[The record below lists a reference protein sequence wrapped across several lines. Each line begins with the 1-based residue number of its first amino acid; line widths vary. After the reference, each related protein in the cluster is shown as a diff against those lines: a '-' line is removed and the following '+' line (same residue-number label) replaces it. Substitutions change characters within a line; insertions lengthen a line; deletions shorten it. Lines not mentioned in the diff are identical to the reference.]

1 MPRAVLTRNY
11 WRKTCW
17 RFILK
22 PPSGGV
28 FDVSV
33 LIDRPGF
40 VSLHVEGKGAK
51 ALFANE
57 AGGHRWQRVSPTEK
71 RGRVHTSTV
80 TVAVLEERDMDFK
93 VDKRDIKYITTKGT
107 GPGGQHRNKTESC
120 VIAIHKPTGLSVK
133 IDARNQHK
141 NKALATRLLVERVRE
156 QERSA
161 SNRKRHTNR
170 KQQVGSG
177 MRGDKR
183 RTYRSRDNRV
193 VDHITGQKWRL
204 SRWVRGEW

>member
-11 WRKTCW
+11 WQKTCW
-17 RFILK
+17 RFISK
-22 PPSGGV
+22 PPNGGV
-28 FDVSV
+28 FDASV

-40 VSLHVEGKGAK
+40 VSLHVEGNGAR

-80 TVAVLEERDMDFK
+80 TVAVLEERNMDFK
-93 VDKRDIKYITTKGT
+93 IDKRDIKYITTKGT

-156 QERSA
+156 QECSK
-161 SNRKRHTNR
+161 SNSRRHANR

-183 RTYRSRDNRV
+183 RTYRSRDDRV

-204 SRWVRGEW
+204 SRWIRGEW